1 MISTYRLRQ
10 LRELIAQGREWL
22 FYSWPE
28 WKSKRA
34 EVLQLDRNEC
44 QHCKA
49 KGRYKRGTI
58 VHHVKHLR
66 ERPDLALSITD
77 PDTGERQLVTVCKS
91 CHEEEHPEAFRQNL
105 PKAPLLTEERWD

>member
-1 MISTYRLRQ
+1 MISAYRLRQ
-10 LRELIAQGREWL
+10 LVQLIAEGREWL
-22 FYSWPE
+22 FYSWAE
-28 WKSKRA
+28 WKALRA
-34 EVLQLDRNEC
+34 DVLRLDRYEC

-66 ERPDLALSITD
+66 DRPDLALSITD

-91 CHEEEHPEAFRQNL
+91 CHEAEHPESFRQNL
-105 PKAPLLTEERWD
+105 PKAPPLTEERWD